1 MLLRLSSTLQED
13 GEEKRVMSE
22 ERLQSEETNIFWEI
36 VSVQDSLKLAYNEKL
51 FFLFWRG
58 KKFVDSY
65 ALIPMIK

>member
-13 GEEKRVMSE
+13 GEKKRVMSE

-36 VSVQDSLKLAYNEKL
+36 VSVQYSLKLAYNEKL
-51 FFLFWRG
+51 FLFWRG